1 MTNRTSEGTES
12 ARRITNYTANFRPM
26 PSSVPELEVQET
38 EADRVR
44 RVLGANQEQ
53 QGEDDDP
60 ITTRQFIGMLLM
72 GLASWEVVGG
82 AFYGAFK
89 LSEVLR

>member
-1 MTNRTSEGTES
+1 MALN
-12 ARRITNYTANFRPM
+12 TNYTANFRPM

-53 QGEDDDP
+53 QDEDEP
-60 ITTRQFIGMLLM
+60 ITKRQFVGMILM
-72 GLASWEVVGG
+72 GLASWAVVGG

-89 LSEVLR
+89 LAEVLR